1 VNGWPARL
9 VSAYYEGREGELLA
23 LVGSHG
29 MVEIAYKGGSAA
41 AMAGLA
47 RDAEVVIRPKGP

>member
-1 VNGWPARL
+1 MV
-9 VSAYYEGREGELLA
+9 

-29 MVEIAYKGGSAA
+29 MTEIAYKGGSAA

-47 RDAEVVIRPKGP
+47 ADAGVVITPKGV